1 MEGYKQNMATV
12 PEEKRNNRGKDG
24 VIVPVIKGDD
34 KREEWREHWDDVTDG
49 IVVVFWVVGMCYAF
63 VVSLIIIVEL

>member
-1 MEGYKQNMATV
+1 MATV

-34 KREEWREHWDDVTDG
+34 KREEWREQYWDDVTDG
-49 IVVVFWVVGMCYAF
+49 IVAVFWIVGMCYAF
-63 VVSLIIIVEL
+63 VVAMKVIVEM

>member
-12 PEEKRNNRGKDG
+12 PEEKGTIEEKT
-24 VIVPVIKGDD
+24 
-34 KREEWREHWDDVTDG
+34 EEWREHWDDVTDG